1 MSSNNLSSIAVVN
14 QSNKEVSK
22 RDLNPAVFGLE
33 SDNGFVHRVYAS
45 LASAQRAGTSKVK
58 DCSEVSGG
66 GKKPFKQK
74 GTGRARQGTTRAAQM
89 RHGGT
94 HHGPNA
100 DTSFVSRIN
109 KKERRRAMCLVLSDC
124 IRAGKITVV
133 DKIELAEAKT
143 KSFVEVMSSFEAST
157 ALFVTAEANN
167 NLELSSRNIPNAKV
181 VLDGQVSLHDLLKSK
196 RVILTEAAVDKLEER
211 LS

>member
-1 MSSNNLSSIAVVN
+1 MAKITIVDQN
-14 QSNKEVSK
+14 NKEVSK
-22 RDLNPAVFGLE
+22 RELNPAVFGL
-33 SDNGFVHRVYAS
+33 DADDGFVHRVYAS
-45 LASAQRAGTSKVK
+45 LASAQRAGTSATKTVAN
-58 DCSEVSGG
+58 VSGG

-94 HHGPNA
+94 AHGPNA
-100 DTSFVSRIN
+100 NTSFDSRIN

-124 IRAGKITVV
+124 VRSGKLTVV
-133 DKIELAEAKT
+133 NKLELDAPKT
-143 KSFVEVMSSFEAST
+143 KSFVELLGALETTSG
-157 ALFVTAEANN
+157 LFVLDSANSN
-167 NLELSSRNIPNAKV
+167 VELSGRNIPHTKV
-181 VLDGQVSLHDLLKSK
+181 VLDGQMTIHDLLKCE